1 MLKLKLQY
9 FGHLMRRADS
19 FEKTLMLGKIEGGRR
34 RGQQRMRWL
43 DGINDSMDMS
53 LSKPGSWWWTGRPG
67 ALQSMGSQR
76 VTDDW
81 ATEVNWKV
89 YRRLYRTNL
98 LYDITWR
105 DVMHILGQML
115 TPDLRARV
123 LGEATTFGD
132 EWLEHE
138 TRGKRQ
144 HELALLP
151 TGSQTIPITEPL
163 GRCILVGLK

>member
-1 MLKLKLQY
+1 
-9 FGHLMRRADS
+9 
-19 FEKTLMLGKIEGGRR
+19 
-34 RGQQRMRWL
+34 
-43 DGINDSMDMS
+43 
-53 LSKPGSWWWTGRPG
+53 
-67 ALQSMGSQR
+67 
-76 VTDDW
+76 
-81 ATEVNWKV
+81 
-89 YRRLYRTNL
+89 
-98 LYDITWR
+98 
-105 DVMHILGQML
+105 MHILGQML

-123 LGEATTFGD
+123 LVEATTFGD